1 MVTSNEILIPG
12 NVSRERIGI
21 NNGFS
26 LGKCIVCNVV
36 TRNKYCSN
44 RCKSKH
50 FRNKKRGG
58 TIPSHP
64 KEPNNP
70 RGFVSLN
77 NGSADFDKIEL
88 KDFMTMIELAKI
100 RACMLLHDRDF
111 YVESYGTINA
121 ESRVYKQEELPF
133 SIVIK
138 LWNILCDEED
148 KEQYAPTENKAEYHY
163 HNLIAHQLHA
173 LHKLFNFDNEII
185 LKL

>member
-12 NVSRERIGI
+12 NVSRERIGTK
-21 NNGFS
+21 NGFS
-26 LGKCIVCNVV
+26 LGNCIVCNAS

-50 FRNKKRGG
+50 FRNEKRGG

-64 KEPNNP
+64 KEL
-70 RGFVSLN
+70 S
-77 NGSADFDKIEL
+77 SADFDKIEL
-88 KDFMTMIELAKI
+88 KDYMTMIELAKI

-138 LWNILCDEED
+138 LWNILCDEKD
-148 KEQYAPTENKAEYHY
+148 KEQYAPMENKAEYHY

-173 LHKLFNFDNEII
+173 LHKLFNFDNQII

>member
-12 NVSRERIGI
+12 NVSRERIGTK
-21 NNGFS
+21 NGFS
-26 LGKCIVCNVV
+26 LGKCIVCNAS

-50 FRNKKRGG
+50 FRNEKRGG

-88 KDFMTMIELAKI
+88 KDFMTPIELAKI
-100 RACMLLHDRDF
+100 RACMFTRERCFYDANFDDDF
-111 YVESYGTINA
+111 RTYTQN
-121 ESRVYKQEELPF
+121 ELPF
-133 SIVIK
+133 EIVIK
-138 LWNILCDEED
+138 LWNILCREEN
-148 KEQYAPTENKAEYHY
+148 KEQYNPNDKAECSFQ
-163 HNLIAHQLHA
+163 QLVAYQLYA
-173 LHKLFNFDNEII
+173 LHKLFNFDNEMI

>member
-64 KEPNNP
+64 KEL
-70 RGFVSLN
+70 S
-77 NGSADFDKIEL
+77 STDFDKIEL
-88 KDFMTMIELAKI
+88 KDFMTPIELAMI
-100 RACMLLHDRDF
+100 RACMFTRERYF
-111 YVESYGTINA
+111 YDENFDDEIRTYTQN
-121 ESRVYKQEELPF
+121 ELTF
-133 SIVIK
+133 EIVIK
-138 LWNILCDEED
+138 LWNILCSEEN
-148 KEQYAPTENKAEYHY
+148 KEQYNPTDKAECSFQ
-163 HNLIAHQLHA
+163 QLVAYQLYA
-173 LHKLFNFDNEII
+173 LHKLFNFDNEMI

>member
-1 MVTSNEILIPG
+1 MVTSNETK
-12 NVSRERIGI
+12 ERIGI
-21 NNGFS
+21 KNGLS
-26 LGKCIVCNVV
+26 LGNCIVCNAS

-50 FRNKKRGG
+50 FRNEKRGG
-58 TIPSHP
+58 TIPSQP
-64 KEPNNP
+64 EEPT
-70 RGFVSLN
+70 RTSH
-77 NGSADFDKIEL
+77 SAECRTIEL
-88 KDFMTMIELAKI
+88 KNHMTMIELAKI

-138 LWNILCDEED
+138 LWNIFSEEED
-148 KEQYAPTENKAEYHY
+148 KEQYSPTEKRAEYHY